1 MKLIERKIFSSLLYE
16 FALQSIE
23 AGKVTY
29 KQLEA
34 CRRALRR
41 GLGKKVSILFHV
53 SIIIPVSKKPIAVRM
68 GKGKGNISC

>member
-29 KQLEA
+29 KQLE
-34 CRRALRR
+34 LVVV
-41 GLGKKVSILFHV
+41 LYVV
-53 SIIIPVSKKPIAVRM
+53 D
-68 GKGKGNISC
+68 